1 MGLWPLTLCVFA
13 ACVVYLDCRP
23 TPGRAMLAGCLL
35 GFGQFTVS
43 LWWISEAFT
52 FQDQMPIW
60 LGAGAVLLLCSYL
73 ALFPALALGL
83 ASRFWTRHPSRIL
96 VLAAFWTAGEWLRG
110 HLFTGFPWNMVGQIW
125 FDTPAVLQFARH
137 TGAYGLSFITVVLF
151 ASVALWRERSW
162 LSRAWAGLCM
172 LVGALVL
179 LDGLFVLRA
188 ARVSPVE
195 GPMVH
200 LIQANIEQDLEFD
213 AARQTDILLRYEQM
227 MAALPSSAEPGIVI
241 WPETALEFDVAQDAR
256 LRTRLGALLGRHPL
270 LILGAPRLDKE
281 SAGTNR
287 AYNGL
292 LVIDRAGQLVAS
304 YDKSRLVPF
313 GEYLPG
319 AGLFSWFG
327 LEALAASA
335 HRFTPGAGAAVL
347 APPGAP
353 PFAPSICY
361 EIIFARSLV
370 PSDQR
375 PQWVLNISNDAWF
388 GRSWGP
394 HQHFAQ
400 ARLRAV
406 EEGLPVVRSTPT
418 GVSGVI
424 DSYGRVVAKSGLAEP
439 AILSARIPAPQPPT
453 LYSRMGDAPVLL
465 VLAAILLGPGYPR
478 AFRAHGDMLLAI
490 VLLPSTALAH
500 DFFLLPSTDIGSGS
514 ASLTIQASVGSSF
527 PATENVVTPDRVDLV
542 SAHGAGSPKLA
553 IAGAGAT
560 ALNLKLTGLGSGT
573 VVAAVTT
580 KARDVEYGEDR
591 IPLILSE
598 YRVSKEA
605 LQSVAELAKP
615 RTLKATSRHFAKTLV
630 CVRSCED
637 RSAAEKPLDYPLEF
651 VATAYAP
658 GRFRVLASGRPLGGY
673 PVDVVTETGE
683 RRHLNT
689 NSAGEIEVPADARGP
704 MMFFAAVLTPPSGS
718 ERYILDLSTL
728 TFVQH

>member
-1 MGLWPLTLCVFA
+1 MGEAQKSRLSLAWPVGRFQKIALALGLGAASGFSFAPLGVWPLSVCLFA
-13 ACVVYLDCRP
+13 LSTVYLDRRP
-23 TPGRAMLAGCLL
+23 TPGAATLAGWLL
-35 GFGQFTVS
+35 GLGQFLVS

-52 FQDQMPIW
+52 YQGQMPIW
-60 LGAGAVLLLCSYL
+60 LGAGAVLLLCGYL
-73 ALFPALALGL
+73 ALFPALAFGL
-83 ASRFWTRHPSRIL
+83 AARFWTRRPSRIL
-96 VLAAFWTAGEWLRG
+96 VLAAFWAAGEWLRG

-162 LSRAWAGLCM
+162 LSRAWAGLCI

-213 AARQTDILLRYEQM
+213 AARQTEILLRYEQM

-256 LRTRLGALLGRHPL
+256 LRTRLAGLLGKHRL
-270 LILGAPRLDKE
+270 LILGAPRLDTD
-281 SAGTNR
+281 SAGVNR

-292 LVIDRAGQLVAS
+292 LVIDPTGRVVAS

-319 AGLFSWFG
+319 ASLFSWFG

-335 HRFTPGAGAAVL
+335 HRFTPGAGAAIV
-347 APPGAP
+347 ASPGAP
-353 PFAPSICY
+353 SFAPAICY
-361 EIIFARSLV
+361 EIIFAGSLV
-370 PSDQR
+370 HSGPR
-375 PQWVLNISNDAWF
+375 PEWILNISNDAWF

-453 LYSRMGDAPVLL
+453 LYSSMGDAPVLL
-465 VLAAILLGPGYPR
+465 VFAGVIAGS
-478 AFRAHGDMLLAI
+478 AFRRGFRAR
-490 VLLPSTALAH
+490 
-500 DFFLLPSTDIGSGS
+500 
-514 ASLTIQASVGSSF
+514 SF
-527 PATENVVTPDRVDLV
+527 RLF
-542 SAHGAGSPKLA
+542 G
-553 IAGAGAT
+553 
-560 ALNLKLTGLGSGT
+560 
-573 VVAAVTT
+573 
-580 KARDVEYGEDR
+580 
-591 IPLILSE
+591 
-598 YRVSKEA
+598 
-605 LQSVAELAKP
+605 
-615 RTLKATSRHFAKTLV
+615 
-630 CVRSCED
+630 
-637 RSAAEKPLDYPLEF
+637 
-651 VATAYAP
+651 
-658 GRFRVLASGRPLGGY
+658 
-673 PVDVVTETGE
+673 
-683 RRHLNT
+683 
-689 NSAGEIEVPADARGP
+689 
-704 MMFFAAVLTPPSGS
+704 
-718 ERYILDLSTL
+718 
-728 TFVQH
+728 